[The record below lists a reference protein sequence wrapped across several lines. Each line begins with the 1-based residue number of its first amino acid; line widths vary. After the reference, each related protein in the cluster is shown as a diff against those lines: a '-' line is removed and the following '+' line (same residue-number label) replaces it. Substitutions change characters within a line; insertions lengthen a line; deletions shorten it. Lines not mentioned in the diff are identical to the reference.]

1 MAKIDSITLYW
12 SDNYVKYDDTDIST
26 DYFNAYSLSLKQTI
40 ESVKSDGADVIRV
53 RAASADPKYQK
64 RIARIAK
71 ATGRKV
77 MPDGACWL
85 LAA

>member
-26 DYFNAYSLSLKQTI
+26 DYVNAYSLGLKQTI
-40 ESVKSDGADVIRV
+40 EWVKLYGADVIRV
-53 RAASADPKYQK
+53 RAASNDPKYQK
-64 RIARIAK
+64 RVARIAK